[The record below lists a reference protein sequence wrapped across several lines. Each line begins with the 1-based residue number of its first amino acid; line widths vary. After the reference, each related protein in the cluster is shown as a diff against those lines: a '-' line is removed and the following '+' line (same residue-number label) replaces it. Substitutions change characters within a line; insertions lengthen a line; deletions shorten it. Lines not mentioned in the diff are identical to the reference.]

1 MKRTILLLAML
12 PLTAC
17 GAPRDTVV
25 FVINTSFGINAD
37 SKPPTVAIAYD
48 RQEGYLGPRTANGGM
63 PPVVASIQTNGDVF
77 NPKVRQ
83 VYATGAAATLV
94 TDPAA
99 TPGPASDLTGLDG
112 KMVFFGTATS
122 VGLKVG
128 FDESGAP
135 DSVLFGYK
143 RKELSVIPLGTD
155 GGKLVYPSV
164 LASID
169 TTAAT
174 STLKDTGL
182 SVSQYFATGRSAELL
197 AANSASIRS
206 SFATLSSNAML
217 SNLTPQQQQ
226 AALAQGT
233 QIASAQKTTLEKVM
247 GAAAPN
253 GTLDKAALASL
264 ISKANA
270 ARPNAVN
277 PALAEVTT
285 AEQLQARLQYDVATT
300 ASLAQAVGP

>member
-1 MKRTILLLAML
+1 MKRMILLAML
-12 PLTAC
+12 VLSGC
-17 GAPRDTVV
+17 SAPRDTVL
-25 FVINTSFGINAD
+25 FVTNTSFGITAD
-37 SKPPTVAIAYD
+37 SKPATVNIAYD
-48 RQEGYLGPRTANGGM
+48 RQEGYLGPRTVNGGM

-99 TPGPASDLTGLDG
+99 TTGPANDLTGLDG

-128 FDESGAP
+128 FDDSGTP
-135 DSVLFGYK
+135 DNMLFGYK
-143 RKELSVIPLGTD
+143 RKELSVIPLASD
-155 GGKLVYPSV
+155 GGKVVYPSV

-182 SVSQYFATGRSAELL
+182 SVSQYFATGRAAELL
-197 AANSASIRS
+197 AANNASIRG

-226 AALAQGT
+226 EALAQGT
-233 QIASAQKTTLEKVM
+233 QIASAQKTALEKVM
-247 GAAAPN
+247 AAAAPG
-253 GTLDKAALASL
+253 GTLDKAALTSL

-270 ARPNAVN
+270 TRPTVN
-277 PALAEVTT
+277 PALADVTT
-285 AEQLQARLQYDVATT
+285 AAQLQTRLQYDVATT